1 MSPGPVN
8 VIIRLIN
15 VWSES
20 DPINGIYSDYVIRN
34 KRLLQ
39 NDHIKQLNNDLRLLS
54 CKLVSTDKHK
64 DIQHR

>member
-8 VIIRLIN
+8 VIIRLMN

-20 DPINGIYSDYVIRN
+20 DPISGIYSDYVIRN